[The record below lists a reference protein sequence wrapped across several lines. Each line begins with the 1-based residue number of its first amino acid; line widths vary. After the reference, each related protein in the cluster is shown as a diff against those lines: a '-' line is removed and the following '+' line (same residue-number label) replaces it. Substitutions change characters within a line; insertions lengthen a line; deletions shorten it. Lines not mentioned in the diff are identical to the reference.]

1 MNFNGKSLA
10 DIWSARQLAEVEESN
25 REFEHAARAENM
37 RKRRVGEAT
46 IELNEWTKQQ
56 NEILKAQLAEA
67 QKANEL
73 LVKQATDSA
82 RAAQISQWI
91 AIVSL
96 IVSVVSIVIML
107 IV

>member
-25 REFEHAARAENM
+25 RAFERAIRAENE

-46 IELNEWTKQQ
+46 IELNERTKQQ

-96 IVSVVSIVIML
+96 IVSIASIVIML

>member
-1 MNFNGKSLA
+1 MNHNEKSLS
-10 DIWSARQLAEVEESN
+10 DICSARQLAEVEESN
-25 REFEHAARAENM
+25 RAFEHAARAENE

-46 IELNEWTKQQ
+46 IELHERAIEQ

-73 LVKQATDSA
+73 LVRQATDSA

-96 IVSVVSIVIML
+96 IVSVVSIIIML

>member
-25 REFEHAARAENM
+25 RASERAARAENM
-37 RKRRVGEAT
+37 RKRRVGAAT
-46 IELNEWTKQQ
+46 LELNERTKQQ

>member
-10 DIWSARQLAEVEESN
+10 DIWSARQLAEDEESN
-25 REFEHAARAENM
+25 RAFERAARAENM

-46 IELNEWTKQQ
+46 IELNERTKQQ

-73 LVKQATDSA
+73 LVRQAVDSA
-82 RAAQISQWI
+82 RDAKRA
-91 AIVSL
+91 L
-96 IVSVVSIVIML
+96 IVAIISLLVAALSLVMR
-107 IV
+107 

>member
-25 REFEHAARAENM
+25 RTFERAARAENM

-46 IELNEWTKQQ
+46 IELNERAKQQ
-56 NEILKAQLAEA
+56 SEILKAQLAEA

-73 LVKQATDSA
+73 LVRHAANSA
-82 RAAQISQWI
+82 RDAKRALIVAIISLLI
-91 AIVSL
+91 TTLSL
-96 IVSVVSIVIML
+96 IMR
-107 IV
+107 

>member
-10 DIWSARQLAEVEESN
+10 DICSARQLAEVEESN
-25 REFEHAARAENM
+25 RTFERAIRAENE

-46 IELNEWTKQQ
+46 IELHKRTIEQ

-73 LVKQATDSA
+73 LVRQATDSA

-91 AIVSL
+91 AIISL
-96 IVSVVSIVIML
+96 IVSVASIVIML

>member
-10 DIWSARQLAEVEESN
+10 DICSARQLAEVEESN
-25 REFEHAARAENM
+25 RAFERAVRAENE

-46 IELNEWTKQQ
+46 IELNERTKQQ

-73 LVKQATDSA
+73 LVRQAVDSA
-82 RAAQISQWI
+82 RDAKRA
-91 AIVSL
+91 L
-96 IVSVVSIVIML
+96 IVAIISLLVAALSLVMR
-107 IV
+107 

>member
-10 DIWSARQLAEVEESN
+10 GICSARQLAEVEESN
-25 REFEHAARAENM
+25 REFERAARAENM

-46 IELNEWTKQQ
+46 IELNEQTKQQ

-73 LVKQATDSA
+73 LVRQAVDSA
-82 RAAQISQWI
+82 RDAKRA
-91 AIVSL
+91 L
-96 IVSVVSIVIML
+96 IVAIISLLVAALSLVMR
-107 IV
+107 

>member
-10 DIWSARQLAEVEESN
+10 DIWSARQLAEDEESN
-25 REFEHAARAENM
+25 RAFERAARAENE

-46 IELNEWTKQQ
+46 IELNERTKQQ

-73 LVKQATDSA
+73 LVKHAADSA
-82 RAAQISQWI
+82 RDAKRA
-91 AIVSL
+91 L
-96 IVSVVSIVIML
+96 IVAIISLLVAALSLVMR
-107 IV
+107 

>member
-25 REFEHAARAENM
+25 RTFERAARAENM

-46 IELNEWTKQQ
+46 IELNERTKQQ

-73 LVKQATDSA
+73 LVRQAVYSA
-82 RAAQISQWI
+82 RDAKRA
-91 AIVSL
+91 L
-96 IVSVVSIVIML
+96 IVAIISLLVAALSLVMR
-107 IV
+107 

>member
-1 MNFNGKSLA
+1 MNYDGRSSA
-10 DIWSARQLAEVEESN
+10 DICSARQLAEVEESN
-25 REFEHAARAENM
+25 RAFERVVRAENE

-46 IELNEWTKQQ
+46 IELNERTKQQ

-96 IVSVVSIVIML
+96 IVSIASIVIML

>member
-10 DIWSARQLAEVEESN
+10 DVCSARQLAEVEESN
-25 REFEHAARAENM
+25 REFERAARAENM

-46 IELNEWTKQQ
+46 IELNEQTKQQ

-73 LVKQATDSA
+73 LVRHAADSA
-82 RAAQISQWI
+82 RDAKRA
-91 AIVSL
+91 L
-96 IVSVVSIVIML
+96 IVAIISLLVAALSLVMR
-107 IV
+107 

>member
-25 REFEHAARAENM
+25 RTFERAERADNM

-46 IELNEWTKQQ
+46 IELNEQTKQQ

-73 LVKQATDSA
+73 LVKHSADSA
-82 RAAQISQWI
+82 RDAKRA
-91 AIVSL
+91 L
-96 IVSVVSIVIML
+96 IVTIISLLGTALSLVMR
-107 IV
+107 

>member
-1 MNFNGKSLA
+1 MNYNGKSLA
-10 DIWSARQLAEVEESN
+10 DICSARKLAEVEESN
-25 REFEHAARAENM
+25 RAFERATRAENE

-46 IELNEWTKQQ
+46 IELNERTKQQ
-56 NEILKAQLAEA
+56 IEILKAQLAEA

-73 LVKQATDSA
+73 LVKQAEDSA
-82 RAAQISQWI
+82 RTARISQWI

-96 IVSVVSIVIML
+96 IVSVASIVIML

>member
-10 DIWSARQLAEVEESN
+10 DICSARQLAEVEESN
-25 REFEHAARAENM
+25 REFERAARAENM

-46 IELNEWTKQQ
+46 IELNEQTKQQ

-73 LVKQATDSA
+73 LVRQAVDSA
-82 RAAQISQWI
+82 RDAKRA
-91 AIVSL
+91 L
-96 IVSVVSIVIML
+96 IVAIISLLVAALSLVMR
-107 IV
+107 

>member
-46 IELNEWTKQQ
+46 IELNERTKQQ

>member
-46 IELNEWTKQQ
+46 IELNERTKQQ
-56 NEILKAQLAEA
+56 NEILKAQLAEV
-67 QKANEL
+67 QKANKL
-73 LVKQATDSA
+73 LVKQAHDSTRDA
-82 RAAQISQWI
+82 KRA
-91 AIVSL
+91 L
-96 IVSVVSIVIML
+96 IVAVISLLVAILSLVMR
-107 IV
+107 

>member
-25 REFEHAARAENM
+25 RTFERAARAENM

-46 IELNEWTKQQ
+46 IELNERTKQQ

-73 LVKQATDSA
+73 LVRHAANSA
-82 RAAQISQWI
+82 RDAKRA
-91 AIVSL
+91 L
-96 IVSVVSIVIML
+96 IVAIISLLVAALSLVMR
-107 IV
+107 

>member
-1 MNFNGKSLA
+1 MNLNGKSLA
-10 DIWSARQLAEVEESN
+10 DIWSARQLAEDEESN
-25 REFEHAARAENM
+25 RAFERAARDENM

-46 IELNEWTKQQ
+46 IELNERTKQQ

-73 LVKQATDSA
+73 LVRHAADSA
-82 RAAQISQWI
+82 RSAQISQWI

>member
-25 REFEHAARAENM
+25 RTFERAERADNM

-46 IELNEWTKQQ
+46 IELNEQTKQQ

-73 LVKQATDSA
+73 LVKHSADSA
-82 RAAQISQWI
+82 RDAKRA
-91 AIVSL
+91 L
-96 IVSVVSIVIML
+96 IVAIISLLVAALSLVMR
-107 IV
+107 